1 MVSRNILQ
9 RVILMI
15 LLISLIIVIGNPA
28 TAKTYRIAHVM
39 TENDPYHW
47 GVAEFVRLVEERTN
61 NEVEFDI
68 YPFMQLGGEQDIT
81 EGVAM
86 GIIDA
91 GLTTNAFS
99 VNLAPELG
107 VLDFPYLFKSKAD
120 AYAVLDSEIGKE
132 LMSKLEPANI
142 KCLAFMENGYRN
154 LNTVIPIKTP
164 EDLKGEK
171 LRTMITP
178 IHLAAFNAAGA
189 NATPIAG
196 PELYTSIQQGVVI
209 GHENPFRSIYD
220 YKYYEIAPYI
230 TRTEHFYTTT
240 NLLINLDLWNS
251 FSSDIQEI
259 MQQAALE
266 ATAYQRQACIDLE
279 EKVIKEMRDLGVTII
294 EDVDKEQWIEAM
306 SSVYENPD
314 FVEQYGEWFDRI
326 QEFLDKREK

>member
-1 MVSRNILQ
+1 MLSNIL
-9 RVILMI
+9 RKTNIVILVI
-15 LLISLIIVIGNPA
+15 LAMLIMFNCAS
-28 TAKTYRIAHVM
+28 AKTYRIAHVM

-47 GVAEFVRLVEERTN
+47 GVAEFVKLVEERTN
-61 NEVEFDI
+61 GEIKFDI

-132 LMSKLEPANI
+132 LMTKLEPANI

-154 LNTVIPIKTP
+154 LNTVKPIRTP

-178 IHLAAFNAAGA
+178 IHLAAFNTAGA

-196 PELYTSIQQGVVI
+196 PELFTSIQQGVVI

-230 TRTEHFYTTT
+230 TKTEHFYTTT

-251 FSSDIQEI
+251 FSSDIQAI
-259 MQQAALE
+259 MQQAATE
-266 ATAYQRQACIDLE
+266 ATEYQRQACIELE
-279 EKVIKEMRDLGVTII
+279 EEVKKKMRDLGVTII
-294 EDVDKEQWIEAM
+294 EDVDKELWIEAM
-306 SSVYENPD
+306 APVYENKE
-314 FVEQYGEWFDRI
+314 FKEKYGEWFVKI
-326 QEFLDKREK
+326 QDFLDKR